1 MKASLCSLALTLSLA
16 LGVALAQTTPP
27 DPQGAPQTTPTKTQS
42 GAKTDSPSGSAATPL
57 PEMKTTTFK
66 GVLVD
71 MSCASHTSTSPAGTR
86 AGFEVSFLDT
96 AHYLVTKHSQT
107 VRLTLFVAVTAR
119 VYSS

>member
-1 MKASLCSLALTLSLA
+1 MCF
-16 LGVALAQTTPP
+16 Q
-27 DPQGAPQTTPTKTQS
+27 
-42 GAKTDSPSGSAATPL
+42 DSEVELERSFTGRSFAFT
-57 PEMKTTTFK
+57 
-66 GVLVD
+66 
-71 MSCASHTSTSPAGTR
+71 GTR